1 MRVIETVATAIEK
14 DPAELPPLQE
24 TISADALDMLFQEGG
39 QPPGAYTVFPYSGVW
54 VLVHSDG
61 TIDIFDEFKA
71 TSRDDVL
78 PDEKP
83 EPSTDDAIV
92 ILDTGDERHA
102 FHGEDLREVHD
113 IVDGAD
119 GCSDAWEETLEYATE
134 R

>member
-1 MRVIETVATAIEK
+1 MRVIETVATALEK

-102 FHGEDLREVHD
+102 FHGEDLDEVHD
-113 IVDGAD
+113 IVDEAD
-119 GCSDAWEETLEYATE
+119 DCSDAWEETLEYATE